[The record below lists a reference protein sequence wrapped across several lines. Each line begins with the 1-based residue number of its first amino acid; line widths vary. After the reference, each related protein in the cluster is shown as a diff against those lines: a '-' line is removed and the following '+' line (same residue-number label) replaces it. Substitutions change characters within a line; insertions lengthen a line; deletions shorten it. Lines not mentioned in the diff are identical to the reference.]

1 MLLPAVHLV
10 LTHARLYTR
19 RVNVKYQR
27 DRSETVSPTM
37 SRHLL
42 TAAASDSLVD
52 AARRMNERRVGAILV
67 LEGEKLIGIM
77 TERDVLRAVG
87 AGSID
92 GRVADWMT
100 RDPITVDPH
109 ATHGEAAMMMIHGGF
124 RHVPVVERGKLVGIV
139 SIRDL
144 LLLPSSTPSGV

>member
-1 MLLPAVHLV
+1 M
-10 LTHARLYTR
+10 
-19 RVNVKYQR
+19 NVKYQR
-27 DRSETVSPTM
+27 GRHETVASTM

-42 TAAASDSLVD
+42 TASESDAMVD
-52 AARRMNERRVGAILV
+52 AARRMAERRVGAILV
-67 LEGEKLIGIM
+67 MDGDRLAGIM

-87 AGSID
+87 AGRID
-92 GRVADWMT
+92 GTVGDWMT
-100 RDPITVDPH
+100 RDPITVDSH

-124 RHVPVVERGKLVGIV
+124 RHVPIVDSGKLVGIV